1 MAAMFKKVAVLGRHE
16 DPRVAEPITVLAEYL
31 AQAGVE
37 VLAADDM
44 SIAIEA
50 HRLPESELAVTA
62 DLIIAI
68 GGDGA
73 MLYAGQLARRG
84 DIPLLGINRGR
95 LGFLADVT
103 PEEMLDSVG
112 HVLAG
117 EFTTDRRLVL
127 EATLKRPGAD
137 NITALALND
146 VVLQR
151 RETGRM
157 LDFVTRMDGRY
168 VNTHAGDGLV
178 IATPTGSTAYSLSC
192 GGPIIEPRLDA
203 VVVVPVAPH
212 TLSDRP
218 IVLPADLGIEL
229 RLLERE
235 NTRAEIMA
243 DGNSMGEIRPDD
255 TLVVVASETRLTL
268 LHPPGY
274 DFFGILRSKL
284 HWGHDSR
291 KRDLPVEDRQPCS

>member
-1 MAAMFKKVAVLGRHE
+1 MAAKFNKVAILGRHE
-16 DPRVAEPITVLAEYL
+16 DPRVAEPITTLAEYL
-31 AQAGVE
+31 DQAGVE
-37 VLAADDM
+37 VLTAEDM
-44 SIAIEA
+44 SLAFEA
-50 HRLPESELAVTA
+50 RRLPEPELADTA

-117 EFTTDRRLVL
+117 EFTTDKRLVL
-127 EATLKRPGAD
+127 EARLERPDAD
-137 NITALALND
+137 DTTALALND

-157 LDFVTRMDGRY
+157 LDFVTRMNGRY

-218 IVLPADLGIEL
+218 IVLPANLGIEL

-243 DGNSMGEIRPDD
+243 DGHSMGEIRPQDKL
-255 TLVVVASETRLTL
+255 LVGASETRLTL

-291 KRDLPVEDRQPCS
+291 KRDLPAEGS

>member
-1 MAAMFKKVAVLGRHE
+1 MAGRFRKVAILGRHE
-16 DPRVAEPITVLAEYL
+16 DSRVAEPITVLAEYL
-31 AQAGVE
+31 GNAGVE
-37 VLAADDM
+37 VLAAEDM
-44 SIAIEA
+44 TVGIVAQRMPEA
-50 HRLPESELAVTA
+50 RLAEQA

-117 EFTTDRRLVL
+117 EFTTDKRLVL
-127 EATLKRPGAD
+127 EARLQRPDAED
-137 NITALALND
+137 STALALND

-157 LDFVTRMDGRY
+157 LDFVTRMDGHY

-178 IATPTGSTAYSLSC
+178 ISTPTGSTAYSLSC

-218 IVLPADLGIEL
+218 IVLPADVGIEL

-243 DGNSMGEIRPDD
+243 DGHSMGEIRPRD
-255 TLVVVASETRLTL
+255 TLLVGASDTRLTL

-284 HWGHDSR
+284 HWGQDSR
-291 KRDLPVEDRQPCS
+291 KRDLPAEGG

>member
-1 MAAMFKKVAVLGRHE
+1 MFKKVAILGRHE
-16 DPRVAEPITVLAEYL
+16 DPRVSEPMTTLAEHL

-37 VLAADDM
+37 VLAAADM
-44 SIAIEA
+44 ALDIDA
-50 HRLPESELAVTA
+50 RRMPETELAESA
-62 DLIIAI
+62 DLVIAI

-117 EFTTDRRLVL
+117 EFTTDKRLVL
-127 EATLKRPGAD
+127 EARLERPDAD
-137 NITALALND
+137 ATTALALND

-203 VVVVPVAPH
+203 MVVVPVAPH

-243 DGNSMGEIRPDD
+243 DGHSMGEIRPPD
-255 TLVVVASETRLTL
+255 TLRVGASETRLTL

-284 HWGHDSR
+284 HWGRDSR
-291 KRDLPVEDRQPCS
+291 KRDLPAGDC

>member
-1 MAAMFKKVAVLGRHE
+1 MAIKFKKVAILGRHE
-16 DPRVAEPITVLAEYL
+16 DPRVAEPITTLAAYL
-31 AQAGVE
+31 DRAGVE
-37 VLAADDM
+37 VLAAEDM
-44 SIAIEA
+44 SLAFEA
-50 HRLPESELAVTA
+50 QRLPEAELSETA

-112 HVLAG
+112 LVLAG
-117 EFTTDRRLVL
+117 EYTTDKRLVL
-127 EATLKRPGAD
+127 EARLERPDAAD
-137 NITALALND
+137 STALALND

-178 IATPTGSTAYSLSC
+178 ISTPTGSTAYSLSC

-243 DGNSMGEIRPDD
+243 DGHSMGEIRPQDK
-255 TLVVVASETRLTL
+255 LVVVASETRLTL

-291 KRDLPVEDRQPCS
+291 KRDLPAEGG

>member
-1 MAAMFKKVAVLGRHE
+1 MFKKVAILGRHE
-16 DPRVAEPITVLAEYL
+16 DPRVAEPITTLAEYL

-37 VLAADDM
+37 VLAAEDM
-44 SIAIEA
+44 SLGFEA
-50 HRLPESELAVTA
+50 RRLPEPELSETA

-112 HVLAG
+112 HVLSG
-117 EFTTDRRLVL
+117 EFTTDKRLVL
-127 EATLKRPGAD
+127 EATVKRPDAGD
-137 NITALALND
+137 STALALND

-157 LDFVTRMDGRY
+157 LDFVTRIDGRY

-243 DGNSMGEIRPDD
+243 DGHSIGEIRPQDK
-255 TLVVVASETRLTL
+255 LRVFASETRLTL

-291 KRDLPVEDRQPCS
+291 KRDLPAEGS

>member
-1 MAAMFKKVAVLGRHE
+1 MAGMFRKVAILGRHE

-31 AQAGVE
+31 GNAGVE
-37 VLAADDM
+37 VLAAEDM
-44 SIAIEA
+44 TVGIEA
-50 HRLPESELAVTA
+50 RRMPEVQLSDLA

-112 HVLAG
+112 HILAG
-117 EFTTDRRLVL
+117 EFTTDKRLVL
-127 EATLKRPGAD
+127 EARLQRPDGED
-137 NITALALND
+137 TTALALND

-178 IATPTGSTAYSLSC
+178 ISTPTGSTAYSLSC

-218 IVLPADLGIEL
+218 IVLPADVGIEL

-235 NTRAEIMA
+235 NTRAEITA
-243 DGNSMGEIRPDD
+243 DGHSMGEIRPQDKL
-255 TLVVVASETRLTL
+255 LVGASDTRLTL

-291 KRDLPVEDRQPCS
+291 KRDLPADGS

>member
-1 MAAMFKKVAVLGRHE
+1 MAKRFRKVAILGRHE
-16 DPRVAEPITVLAEYL
+16 DPRVAEPISVLAEYL
-31 AQAGVE
+31 GQAGVE
-37 VLAADDM
+37 VLAATDM
-44 SIAIEA
+44 SLGIEA
-50 HRLPESELAVTA
+50 RRLPEEELADTA

-112 HVLAG
+112 LVLAG
-117 EFTTDRRLVL
+117 DFTTDKRLVL
-127 EATLKRPGAD
+127 EARLERPDAD
-137 NITALALND
+137 ATTALALND

-243 DGNSMGEIRPDD
+243 DGHSMGEIRPEDKL
-255 TLVVVASETRLTL
+255 TVVASQTRLTL

-291 KRDLPVEDRQPCS
+291 KRDLPAEGG

>member
-1 MAAMFKKVAVLGRHE
+1 MFKKVAILGRHE
-16 DPRVAEPITVLAEYL
+16 DPRVAEPITTLAEYL
-31 AQAGVE
+31 GQAGVE
-37 VLAADDM
+37 VLAAEDM
-44 SIAIEA
+44 SLGFDAR
-50 HRLPESELAVTA
+50 RLPEPELSETA

-117 EFTTDRRLVL
+117 EFTTDKRLVL
-127 EATLKRPGAD
+127 EARLERPDAD
-137 NITALALND
+137 NSTALALND

-235 NTRAEIMA
+235 NTRAEIMT
-243 DGNSMGEIRPDD
+243 DGHSMGEIRPED
-255 TLVVVASETRLTL
+255 TLIVGASETRLTL

-291 KRDLPVEDRQPCS
+291 KRDLPVEDVQPCS